1 MVAFLLFLLPLRQ
14 KTTHARVDEAGV
26 GREVVGFAHSGGNDI
41 GGGGC
46 RDVRPAAALSTT
58 GGSAF

>member
-1 MVAFLLFLLPLRQ
+1 MVAFVLFLLPLCQ
-14 KTTHARVDEAGV
+14 ETTHARVDEAGV
-26 GREVVGFAHSGGNDI
+26 GREVGFALSGGKVI
-41 GGGGC
+41 GGGRC